1 MPSLDERA
9 RVELMAAA
17 GAAATLGL
25 AGCSREETT
34 EEVEALTLIDPA
46 ACGIPSLGWA
56 GIGLVAGLAVAAA
69 AYGIARL
76 VRRGKKGA
84 EGQGQAAAEQQPADQ
99 AAAEQQPAD
108 PIAYPAP
115 ASDPAVHQAP
125 VNLVVEKLHDQG
137 ARDSQQDSFYVSA
150 ESAEDN
156 LLVIVA
162 DGMGGLLD
170 GDKVSQTAVMAAA
183 QAFQIVDDSDPKRLL
198 VQLLERANQA
208 VNQVLGYQGLY
219 QSGCTFAVGLARAG
233 AFTYASVGDSRICLV
248 REGELVQLN
257 REHVYQDELYVE
269 FMNGTRPL
277 ADADTHPKR
286 AGLTSFMGMGELKY
300 VDLPAEPVSMRA
312 GDRFLLM
319 SDGVYNALPAPEL
332 LALVEGTQGEGAT
345 AADRLHAA
353 IQTKGYSNQD
363 NFTAVIL
370 NCE

>member
-1 MPSLDERA
+1 MPSLDERTH
-9 RVELMAAA
+9 RELAAA
-17 GAAATLGL
+17 AAAAAALGL
-25 AGCSREETT
+25 AGCSSDEVVGEAETLS
-34 EEVEALTLIDPA
+34 LTDPA
-46 ACGIPSLGWA
+46 AFGIPSLGWA
-56 GIGLVAGLAVAAA
+56 GIGLMAGLAIAAA
-69 AYGIARL
+69 ACGIAFL
-76 VRRGKKGA
+76 VRRLRGKRDA
-84 EGQGQAAAEQQPADQ
+84 EGQGQAAAEQQPEVPAADL
-99 AAAEQQPAD
+99 
-108 PIAYPAP
+108 AP

-125 VNLVVEKLHDQG
+125 TSLVVEKLHDQG

-183 QAFQIVDDSDPKRLL
+183 QAFQIVDDPDPRRLL
-198 VQLLERANQA
+198 VQLLERANQS

-219 QSGCTFAVGLARAG
+219 QSGCTFAVGLARGG
-233 AFTYASVGDSRICLV
+233 AFTYASVGDSRIYLV

-277 ADADTHPKR
+277 ADAETHPKK

-345 AADRLHAA
+345 AAERLHAA
-353 IQTKGYSNQD
+353 IQAKAYSNQD
-363 NFTAVIL
+363 NFTAVIV